1 MADNSYTKDGQ
12 GGGPLNS
19 YAIAF
24 GILGTG
30 LVLAAL
36 MWCRPRV
43 RRMRQVRRFR
53 KDLIRVEAVTS
64 SWSRSLR
71 REPYQDPS
79 DEVPTTLP
87 ESRRMRRSQRRS
99 DRDDEGEALV

>member
-30 LVLAAL
+30 LLVAAL
-36 MWCRPRV
+36 LWCRPRV
-43 RRMRQVRRFR
+43 RRLRQVRRFR
-53 KDLIRVEAVTS
+53 KDLDQVETVTR

-71 REPYQDPS
+71 HQEPS

-87 ESRRMRRSQRRS
+87 ESKRMRRSQRRS